1 MGKLTRYLP
10 PKTPRTKASRSKT
23 SRSINTLKISRCN
36 LFSSLFI
43 RSLLPKGLFIKKLLF
58 KSLFLVL
65 NLLLIVGLFA
75 LINLRSPALS
85 ETNLGKTNLD
95 IEIQNSSSFFPEAS
109 KDLVAKQLI
118 EKELDR
124 QYITRKQSLPA
135 LKAHL
140 LPSTL
145 REWQDTSNSGDYF
158 SEIKPTPVGYLVWSQ
173 FPVKIY
179 ITTLNKLPQKQAQ
192 TWVENVSQVISEW
205 QNYLPLEIVDRAD
218 IADITIERK
227 APPLQFDR
235 NRKLSRARSAQA
247 TYKFY
252 TKNNTLY
259 HRFTILLSPS
269 QTGKY
274 LLAATRHELGHAL
287 GIWGHSSMESDALY
301 FSQVRNPPL
310 ISPRD
315 VNTLKRVYEQ
325 PTSLGWS
332 LP

>member
-1 MGKLTRYLP
+1 MGKFTRYLP
-10 PKTPRTKASRSKT
+10 PRTPWIKASRSKT
-23 SRSINTLKISRCN
+23 SRNKNTLKTSRCN
-36 LFSSLFI
+36 LFSSLFLK
-43 RSLLPKGLFIKKLLF
+43 SFFLKNFFLKNLFF

-75 LINLRSPALS
+75 LINVRSPALS
-85 ETNLGKTNLD
+85 ETNLGETNLD

-109 KDLVAKQLI
+109 KDLVAKQLTD
-118 EKELDR
+118 KELDR

-135 LKAHL
+135 LKAHP

-145 REWQDTSNSGDYF
+145 RKWQDVSNSGDYF
-158 SEIKPTPVGYLVWSQ
+158 SEINPTPVGYLVWSQ

-192 TWVENVSQVISEW
+192 TWVETVSQVVSEW
-205 QNYLPLEIVDRAD
+205 QNYLPLEIVDQAD
-218 IADITIERK
+218 SADITIERK

-247 TYKFY
+247 TYKLY

-287 GIWGHSSMESDALY
+287 GIWGHSSMKSDALY
-301 FSQVRNPPL
+301 FSQVRNPPP

-315 VNTLKRVYEQ
+315 VNTLKLIYEQ
-325 PTSLGWS
+325 PTSLGCS
-332 LP
+332 LQ